1 MKGWLGTFLLFC
13 SLILPLRAEK
23 YALLVGIMI
32 HELAETETVASRY
45 SWQCEAVV

>member
-1 MKGWLGTFLLFC
+1 MKRLLTTLL
-13 SLILPLRAEK
+13 LIILVSVPLQAEK

-32 HELAETETVASRY
+32 NELAETETVASRY